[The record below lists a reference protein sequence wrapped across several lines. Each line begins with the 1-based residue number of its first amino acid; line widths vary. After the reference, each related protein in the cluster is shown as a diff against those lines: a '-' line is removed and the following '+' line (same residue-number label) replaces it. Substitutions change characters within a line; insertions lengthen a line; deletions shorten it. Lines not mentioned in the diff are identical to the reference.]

1 MSTYETLKGLKV
13 KFLSADT
20 SGNRLQEGELFYN
33 SSDFNLK
40 SHVAVEAWS
49 SAEVFAFEEASS
61 LDWVFAF
68 EVAFPF
74 V

>member
-1 MSTYETLKGLKV
+1 LVEAYLEEAFPVEAYLALASP
-13 KFLSADT
+13 
-20 SGNRLQEGELFYN
+20 
-33 SSDFNLK
+33 
-40 SHVAVEAWS
+40 VEAWS